1 MTELS
6 TADSFIVRIYRIDT
20 KDQRKLTGLVEAMD
34 GSGER
39 TPFADV
45 EELAAVLN
53 DLVNRHRKRP
63 RKTKSQALKVDKQ
76 S

>member
-20 KDQRKLTGLVEAMD
+20 EDRKMLTGLVEAMD

-39 TPFADV
+39 TPFTDI

-53 DLVNRHRKRP
+53 GFVSGSRKERRIKREVKP
-63 RKTKSQALKVDKQ
+63 
-76 S
+76 

>member
-6 TADSFIVRIYRIDT
+6 TANSFIVRIYRIDT
-20 KDQRKLTGLVEAMD
+20 QDQKKLTGLVEAMD

-39 TPFADV
+39 MPFIDSD
-45 EELAAVLN
+45 ELAAVLN
-53 DLVNRHRKRP
+53 DLVNRHRKGR
-63 RKTKSQALKVDKQ
+63 RNKEKSSLEADKQ